1 MQSTAVKICKGFC
14 TGATIVRDEL
24 SVLSAFLTVAE
35 QRRFTR
41 AAKQINISASALSRS
56 VRQLEE
62 QLGVRLLTRSTRSV
76 SPTHAGEQLIAHLR
90 PAFDGI
96 RSTLANLS
104 ELQSRPA
111 GRVRLL
117 CCRLAVK
124 NVLVPRLGEFVQRYP
139 HVELDITTDDQRV
152 DLASAGYDVGI
163 QFGEYIADDMVR
175 VRVSPDLRPAV
186 VGAPAYFEAHPKPT
200 SPSDLSTHRC
210 IRFRH
215 RGESVYKWELD
226 RGDTSLAIAVD
237 GPLILDD
244 LDLVIQVALEG
255 AGLAWIAEDRVADH
269 LASGALVRVLDDW
282 CPPFSGFFLYYPSGR
297 QQPAALAALI
307 STLEWQQ
314 NAVVSVASR
323 R

>member
-1 MQSTAVKICKGFC
+1 M
-14 TGATIVRDEL
+14 VRDEL

-35 QRRFTR
+35 QRSFTR
-41 AAKQINISASALSRS
+41 AAKQLNISASALSRS

-244 LDLVIQVALEG
+244 LDLVIQVVLEG
-255 AGLAWIAEDRVADH
+255 AGLAWLAEDRVADH
-269 LASGALVRVLDDW
+269 LASGALVRVLEDW
-282 CPPFSGFFLYYPSGR
+282 CPPFEGFFLYYPSGR
-297 QQPAALAALI
+297 QRSAALGALI
-307 STLEWQQ
+307 STLEWKQ
-314 NAVVSVASR
+314 NAGTSVAPGR
-323 R
+323 

>member
-1 MQSTAVKICKGFC
+1 
-14 TGATIVRDEL
+14 VRDEL

-35 QRRFTR
+35 QRSFTR
-41 AAKQINISASALSRS
+41 ASKQLNISASALSRS

-117 CCRLAVK
+117 CCRLAVQ
-124 NVLVPRLGEFVQRYP
+124 NVLVPRLGEFVRRYP

-226 RGDTSLAIAVD
+226 RGDTSLAMAVD

-255 AGLAWIAEDRVADH
+255 AGLAWLAEDRVADH
-269 LASGALVRVLDDW
+269 LASGALVRVLEDW
-282 CPPFSGFFLYYPSGR
+282 CPPFPGFFLYYPSGR

-307 STLEWQQ
+307 STLEWKHD
-314 NAVVSVASR
+314 AEVSVASGR
-323 R
+323 